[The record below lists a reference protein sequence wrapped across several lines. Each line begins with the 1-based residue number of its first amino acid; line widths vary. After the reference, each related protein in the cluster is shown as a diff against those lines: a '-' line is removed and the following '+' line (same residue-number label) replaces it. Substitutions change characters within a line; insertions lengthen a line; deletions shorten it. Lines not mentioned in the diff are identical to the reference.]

1 MGSGAKCV
9 PLAEHHLC
17 ADDAKD
23 CLEAW
28 LGCLTLACGVG
39 HHLGGILLTVVV
51 TCDYDTFFTPL
62 HFFFLRCQF
71 LRAPNQSSCEKK
83 KQLFTFICLSV
94 LTPQQIRM
102 MVEWFWLQCLPWAAV

>member
-39 HHLGGILLTVVV
+39 HHLGGILLTVIV

-62 HFFFLRCQF
+62 HFFF
-71 LRAPNQSSCEKK
+71 
-83 KQLFTFICLSV
+83 V
-94 LTPQQIRM
+94 LPISHSTKS
-102 MVEWFWLQCLPWAAV
+102 ELQ

>member
-1 MGSGAKCV
+1 MLNV

-28 LGCLTLACGVG
+28 LGSETLAWVWVSTGVAFSPQS
-39 HHLGGILLTVVV
+39 LV

-62 HFFFLRCQF
+62 HVDVLQIS
-71 LRAPNQSSCEKK
+71 QSSS
-83 KQLFTFICLSV
+83 Q
-94 LTPQQIRM
+94 
-102 MVEWFWLQCLPWAAV
+102 